1 MNHQFRYRQF
11 TAGNPLANAL
21 VIVVGI
27 IVISL
32 SLALGFFVFL
42 AIAGFV
48 LVMAAVMAVRNW
60 WFGNSFRAGRRPERT
75 EAGKTQARPRI
86 IEGEYREVS
95 GDKGSEQRRET

>member
-1 MNHQFRYRQF
+1 MNQQFRHRQF

-21 VIVVGI
+21 VIVAGI
-27 IVISL
+27 IVILL

-48 LVMAAVMAVRNW
+48 LIMAAVMAVRNW
-60 WFGNSFRAGRRPERT
+60 WFGSSFGARRRPQRG

-86 IEGEYREVS
+86 IEGEYREVG
-95 GDKGSEQRRET
+95 GDEGPEQRRET